1 MLLKTQQHMTAAM
14 LLPSIEVPKFKGD
27 PIEFASFMM
36 AFDDRIAP
44 NASGDADKLY
54 YLDQQ
59 LEGEAKD
66 LIYEYMSSS
75 EGYTTAR
82 NSLSQEYGDPYKV
95 SMAYIKKLISWSAL
109 KHEDPHRLDTFA
121 LFLIKCRHAMTN
133 LSHME
138 VLNHLPN
145 LEAVAKAA
153 NDPAFSKFALQNN
166 YSKPENN
173 SGSFKFRSCQQKSK
187 SSSFATQA
195 ELNPENRKTSIV
207 SEKEKSCPMCKKNH
221 DLDDCW
227 NFAKKTSEE
236 KIDFLKEK
244 RLCFGCFG
252 LNHTSKGCMKR
263 KQCKTCSQRHPTS
276 LHVNGF
282 ELHKE
287 NDSSSSK
294 DASEIIVS
302 TCTTNHVSEVNT
314 ILQAILPVKV

>member
-27 PIEFASFMM
+27 PIEFANFMM
-36 AFDDRIAP
+36 AFDARIAP

-66 LIYEYMSSS
+66 LIGGCLYMSSS

-82 NSLSQEYGDPYKV
+82 ICSVK
-95 SMAYIKKLISWSAL
+95 SMAI
-109 KHEDPHRLDTFA
+109 PT
-121 LFLIKCRHAMTN
+121 
-133 LSHME
+133 
-138 VLNHLPN
+138 
-145 LEAVAKAA
+145 
-153 NDPAFSKFALQNN
+153 
-166 YSKPENN
+166 
-173 SGSFKFRSCQQKSK
+173 RSCQQKSK

-207 SEKEKSCPMCKKNH
+207 SEKEKSCPMCKKIMI
-221 DLDDCW
+221 LTI
-227 NFAKKTSEE
+227 AGILLRRPLKK
-236 KIDFLKEK
+236 KIDFLKER

-263 KQCKTCSQRHPTS
+263 KQCKTCSKRHPTS
-276 LHVNGF
+276 LHIDGF
-282 ELHKE
+282 KLHKE

-294 DASEIIVS
+294 EASEIIVS

-314 ILQAILPVKV
+314 ILQAILPVKVYQKGNKVVLDTYAFFDNGSTGCFITESLREQIGASGTETCLKLQTMHGVNIVNTFGG